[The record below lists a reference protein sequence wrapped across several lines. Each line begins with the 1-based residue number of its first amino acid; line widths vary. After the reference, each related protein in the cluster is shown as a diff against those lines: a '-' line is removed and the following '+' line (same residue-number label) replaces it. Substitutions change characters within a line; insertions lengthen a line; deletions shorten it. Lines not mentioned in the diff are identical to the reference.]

1 MIYNTPCL
9 LQGESAPEAL
19 LHSVLDQSSCVTP
32 NSASQL
38 ELNTCSFFLTSPIH
52 EKNVE
57 GYAKTPSLKLFQ
69 EKAYFWSSQPSGFSM
84 PITSNH
90 LDVPSKEPIISM
102 LNRRMYILD
111 TMVWKTHMN
120 TPSSQSSPWDYNGI
134 YDRFGI
140 DPPSGNA

>member
-1 MIYNTPCL
+1 
-9 LQGESAPEAL
+9 
-19 LHSVLDQSSCVTP
+19 
-32 NSASQL
+32 
-38 ELNTCSFFLTSPIH
+38 
-52 EKNVE
+52 
-57 GYAKTPSLKLFQ
+57 
-69 EKAYFWSSQPSGFSM
+69 M

-90 LDVPSKEPIISM
+90 LDVPSQKTIISM

-134 YDRFGI
+134 YGRFGI